1 MPRTVDPLP
10 LLVLAGGHS
19 RRMGCDKAALSWD
32 GVPLLLRVIDRLAPI
47 ASQVW
52 VSARPGQDLP
62 AGAYRRVDDERPG
75 DGPLAGL
82 ARALAAIDAGAVPVA
97 VAACDYP
104 FAEPGLFAA
113 LLAAAPA
120 AAVVVPRVR
129 GRSHPLL
136 AVWRSDVASTCERAL
151 ARGVRRVREVLD
163 EVAAIEIEV
172 SELPGIDADR
182 TFLNVNDRETFER
195 ATALAARASAPPPD

>member
-1 MPRTVDPLP
+1 
-10 LLVLAGGHS
+10 
-19 RRMGCDKAALSWD
+19 MGCDKATLSWE
-32 GVPLLLRVIDRLAPI
+32 GVPLLLRVIERLAPI
-47 ASQVW
+47 ASEVW

-62 AGAYRRVDDERPG
+62 AGEYRRIDDERPG

-82 ARALAAIDAGAVPVA
+82 ARALAAIDAGAAPVA

-104 FAEPGLFAA
+104 FAEPGLFPA
-113 LLAAAPA
+113 LLAAAPG

-129 GRSHPLL
+129 GRAHPLL

-163 EVAAIEIEV
+163 EVAAIEIEIG
-172 SELPGIDADR
+172 ELPGIDADR